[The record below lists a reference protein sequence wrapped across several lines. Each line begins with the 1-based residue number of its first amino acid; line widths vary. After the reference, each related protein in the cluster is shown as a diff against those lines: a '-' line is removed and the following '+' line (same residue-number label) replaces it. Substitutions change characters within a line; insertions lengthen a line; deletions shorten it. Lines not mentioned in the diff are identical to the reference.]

1 MNDLFMYI
9 FVQISHIRTYYI
21 KYDTTV
27 RASEE
32 IRHFSLTS
40 FVIRIKLCRIGLN
53 ILNLSK
59 GLCGNKIRGSGRKRF
74 HI

>member
-1 MNDLFMYI
+1 MIYLCIYLYKLVI
-9 FVQISHIRTYYI
+9 IRTYYI
-21 KYDTTV
+21 KYDTNV

-59 GLCGNKIRGSGRKRF
+59 WFVWK
-74 HI
+74 